1 MQGESHKNLESEIK
15 TLRRDLARS
24 EEQYETSD
32 KMLTG
37 FQTKTNAQTAKIQYV
52 ETALREKEQELE
64 STTLSVDRVQAE
76 LIHERRLTQA
86 ARTQG
91 ENATKELQLVTAKL
105 SEEKQKNRELQNQIT
120 DLQRRVSGLSADL
133 EAREAAMDG
142 ANTELSAL
150 SFCRKELHT
159 TKLALEQAQ
168 MSLQDCLPGKEK
180 AERELLKIRHQYN
193 ELVIKV
199 CMRVYLRVEI

>member
-1 MQGESHKNLESEIK
+1 MRLQGEGNKNLESEIK
-15 TLRRDLARS
+15 TLRRDLAKS

-32 KMLTG
+32 KILAG
-37 FQTKTNAQTAKIQYV
+37 LQTKTNAQTVKIEKL
-52 ETALREKEQELE
+52 ETAIKEKEQELE
-64 STTLSVDRVQAE
+64 STTLSVDRAQAE

-142 ANTELSAL
+142 VNTELSAL
-150 SFCRKELHT
+150 SFCRKELQT
-159 TKLALEQAQ
+159 TKHSLEQAEVIG
-168 MSLQDCLPGKEK
+168 LFCHYLPW
-180 AERELLKIRHQYN
+180 Y
-193 ELVIKV
+193 
-199 CMRVYLRVEI
+199 